1 MQLWTGY
8 DLSGSNQNFET
19 SSLLNIV
26 RIIKNFKPFK
36 WMSKN
41 RNSALGSEVP
51 IFLLWY
57 QLALRQDVTQLVF
70 LFRKAANCSS
80 RYLWRSSYEMRAQ
93 YRYSQLTSA
102 FFWAPVQSLY
112 QSLHGY
118 VQYPSWMKK
127 PRKVLEDIQYC
138 YTFPKLYSGH

>member
-51 IFLLWY
+51 IFF
-57 QLALRQDVTQLVF
+57 ALIP
-70 LFRKAANCSS
+70 AC
-80 RYLWRSSYEMRAQ
+80 
-93 YRYSQLTSA
+93 
-102 FFWAPVQSLY
+102 P
-112 QSLHGY
+112 
-118 VQYPSWMKK
+118 
-127 PRKVLEDIQYC
+127 
-138 YTFPKLYSGH
+138 